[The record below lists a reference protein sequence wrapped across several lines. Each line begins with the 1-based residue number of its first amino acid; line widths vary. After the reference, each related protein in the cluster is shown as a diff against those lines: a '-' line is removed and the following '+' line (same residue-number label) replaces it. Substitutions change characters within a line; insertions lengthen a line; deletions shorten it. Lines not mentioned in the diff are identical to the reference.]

1 MKILFYRTGSGW
13 VQRQLYSLD
22 TDSALHLSHKLGCD
36 MLCTIFANCTVQL
49 YTDPSY
55 PIFGMAKMRA
65 GESIGLETD
74 DIILE

>member
-1 MKILFYRTGSGW
+1 
-13 VQRQLYSLD
+13 
-22 TDSALHLSHKLGCD
+22 